1 MFLLFPPRRGGRH
14 VRPGESGHDATVFV
28 VDDDAGVC
36 DAVSSLVETV
46 GLNVESF
53 SSAEAFLS
61 GAHDRS
67 IGCIVLDIRMAGM
80 DGLELQD
87 HLKHHG
93 VELPII
99 FITGHGDIPMAVQTL
114 KKGAFDFIEKP
125 FRNQAL
131 LDSIKQAIRASA
143 QRLEHLTRQKRIRE
157 RLETLTSREKEV
169 VELLA
174 HGLSNKDI
182 ARRLDVSVR
191 TVETHRANAIHKLD
205 VGTSAEIIRFFSD
218 AERDQ
223 SAPGPSF
230 GMGGP

>member
-1 MFLLFPPRRGGRH
+1 MRPQEGGA
-14 VRPGESGHDATVFV
+14 EATVFV

-46 GLNVESF
+46 GLKVESF
-53 SSAEAFLS
+53 SSAEAFLN
-61 GAHDRS
+61 GASDHS

-87 HLKHHG
+87 YLKRNG
-93 VELPII
+93 VDLPII

-131 LDSIKQAIRASA
+131 LDSIKQAIRVSA
-143 QRLEHLTRQKRIRE
+143 ERLEHLTRQKLIRE
-157 RLETLTSREKEV
+157 RLETLTAREREV

-218 AERDQ
+218 VERVKSTPAQ
-223 SAPGPSF
+223 SF
-230 GMGGP
+230 GMGHP